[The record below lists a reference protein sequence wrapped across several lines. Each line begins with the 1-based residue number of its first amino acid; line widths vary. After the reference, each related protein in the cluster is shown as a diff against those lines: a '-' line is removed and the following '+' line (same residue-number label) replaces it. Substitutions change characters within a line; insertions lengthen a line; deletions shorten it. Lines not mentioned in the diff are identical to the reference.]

1 MSDVFRTTRRV
12 EFADT
17 DLAGICHFSRYPV
30 FLETA
35 EHQFV
40 ESLGYSI
47 DMPVDGE
54 RIGWPRVSLSVQ
66 YRAPAKFGDVLEIS
80 VRVKKKG
87 RTSLTY
93 AFTVERGGTLLATA
107 EVVAVCCKHDSQ
119 GNIVSIPIPAG
130 LADQIIEAQ
139 VE

>member
-1 MSDVFRTTRRV
+1 MLQLPSLLCPAPP
-12 EFADT
+12 FAVSHRS
-17 DLAGICHFSRYPV
+17 LLSSVQAGYPV
-30 FLETA
+30 L
-35 EHQFV
+35 
-40 ESLGYSI
+40 SLA
-47 DMPVDGE
+47 
-54 RIGWPRVSLSVQ
+54 VQ
-66 YRAPAKFGDVLEIS
+66 YRAPARFGDVLEIS

-93 AFTVERGGTLLATA
+93 AFTVERDGTLLATA
-107 EVVAVCCKHDSQ
+107 EVGAVCCKHDSQ